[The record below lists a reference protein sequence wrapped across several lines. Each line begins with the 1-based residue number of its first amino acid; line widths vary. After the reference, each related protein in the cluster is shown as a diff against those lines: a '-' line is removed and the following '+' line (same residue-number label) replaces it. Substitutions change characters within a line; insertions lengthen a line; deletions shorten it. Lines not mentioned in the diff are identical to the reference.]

1 MADVVDKPLV
11 PERPVRFSVVRVPFF
26 LEPDYPRSPAFQETN
41 RERLIRKWGGAAEF
55 EAQKSRHQLKER
67 GQAVGIQHFN
77 LDRVASSTFLSH
89 RLVQWVSKEYGL
101 AKSEALY
108 NVLNRRHFE
117 EGQKLNDAAM
127 LAEAAAE
134 AGVDGAAAAA
144 FMASDA
150 GEAEIK
156 RSQEMLRHMGV
167 HSIPTFIIQGR
178 YSLSG
183 AAHAEELGRLFREI
197 EASGEEGEPVFAPI
211 LGIPPERVEEGLP
224 LIAAAAQQ

>member
-1 MADVVDKPLV
+1 LHV
-11 PERPVRFSVVRVPFF
+11 SVFPFLCDPNF
-26 LEPDYPRSPAFQETN
+26 EFFATLCGFALGFGF
-41 RERLIRKWGGAAEF
+41 RLG
-55 EAQKSRHQLKER
+55 
-67 GQAVGIQHFN
+67 
-77 LDRVASSTFLSH
+77 
-89 RLVQWVSKEYGL
+89 VSKEYGL

-167 HSIPTFIIQGR
+167 HSIPTFIIQVTPTF
-178 YSLSG
+178 SPIPN
-183 AAHAEELGRLFREI
+183 H
-197 EASGEEGEPVFAPI
+197 EA
-211 LGIPPERVEEGLP
+211 LLP
-224 LIAAAAQQ
+224 TPW